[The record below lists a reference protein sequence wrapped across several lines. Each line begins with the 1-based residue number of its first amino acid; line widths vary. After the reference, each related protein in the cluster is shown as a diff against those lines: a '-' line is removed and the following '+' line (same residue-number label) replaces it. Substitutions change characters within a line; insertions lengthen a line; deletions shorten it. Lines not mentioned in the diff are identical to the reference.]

1 MTFVHSLQNLSL
13 NDRLRKV
20 ASIFAGSFRRLLTIE
35 IKLNLYA
42 FNTVTLHMNNDKSS
56 FPLKQSY
63 LQKFRSNI
71 QLLDSAAVSIQGIT
85 VQGKETRY
93 INMICGKFPFEVFRI
108 FHCEVYNNYSLQG
121 GAFGIY
127 LPTEKPREERRS
139 QIALVNY
146 WVNFVRM
153 TE

>member
-56 FPLKQSY
+56 FPLK
-63 LQKFRSNI
+63 
-71 QLLDSAAVSIQGIT
+71 
-85 VQGKETRY
+85 
-93 INMICGKFPFEVFRI
+93 
-108 FHCEVYNNYSLQG
+108 
-121 GAFGIY
+121 
-127 LPTEKPREERRS
+127 
-139 QIALVNY
+139 
-146 WVNFVRM
+146 
-153 TE
+153 